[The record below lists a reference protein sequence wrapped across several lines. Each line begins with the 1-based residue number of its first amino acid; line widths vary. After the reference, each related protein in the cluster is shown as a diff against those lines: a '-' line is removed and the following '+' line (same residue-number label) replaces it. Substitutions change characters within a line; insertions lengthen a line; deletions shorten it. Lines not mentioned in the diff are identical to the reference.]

1 MECLVGWKLGDGEGG
16 SGAVLL
22 TRSVGLSGVGGW
34 RKEGP
39 GRGGPS
45 GNKGGHR
52 CSPALGQGSGGG
64 EGSKSSGTQ
73 KPMKLRYKM
82 QRPGGS
88 PHLTWVWKEQV
99 YRRKLVQQPTCFRGC
114 DCKPNPIVWRQAVP
128 RNKTA
133 SQETKKMLL
142 VLL

>member
-1 MECLVGWKLGDGEGG
+1 MPGWMETGRRGRRFRCGPADTECGPEWSGGLAEGG
-16 SGAVLL
+16 TWEGR
-22 TRSVGLSGVGGW
+22 TQWEQGRSQVQS
-34 RKEGP
+34 
-39 GRGGPS
+39 
-45 GNKGGHR
+45 
-52 CSPALGQGSGGG
+52 SPWAGEWWG

>member
-1 MECLVGWKLGDGEGG
+1 MEW
-16 SGAVLL
+16 
-22 TRSVGLSGVGGW
+22 GGW
-34 RKEGP
+34 RKEGA

-45 GNKGGHR
+45 GNKGVTGAVL
-52 CSPALGQGSGGG
+52 SAEGAKAVGAGEWWG
-64 EGSKSSGTQ
+64 EGSKSSGTRR
-73 KPMKLRYKM
+73 PMKLRYEM
-82 QRPGGS
+82 QCPGGS

-114 DCKPNPIVWRQAVP
+114 DCKPNPIVWRHAVP

-133 SQETKKMLL
+133 SQETKMLL